1 MKDRLNYYY
10 NVVIYFFK
18 DKYETY
24 RDSIIFWWII
34 YSLYSRSLVIKII
47 YMFNKNI
54 PVVWIKIECIHGIFL
69 FRSIKLHDEEKKY
82 DFCHTINEER
92 MVLDNK
98 GKAFPLTDFMFKCS
112 VKGYWKDINGISKY
126 ILEV

>member
-1 MKDRLNYYY
+1 MINYYY
-10 NVVIYFFK
+10 QRMKYFLKEKIESIYEFF
-18 DKYETY
+18 
-24 RDSIIFWWII
+24 SFWLIIGTI
-34 YSLYSRSLVIKII
+34 YLRSLVIKVM
-47 YMFNKNI
+47 YKFKKDI
-54 PVVWIKIECIHGIFL
+54 PVVWVKIECKHGVFL
-69 FRSIKLHDEEKKY
+69 FRSIKLHDEEKNY
-82 DFCHTINEER
+82 DFCYTINDEK